1 MPTQTGSIDFKS
13 TKGLKSYAS
22 GQYTTKTE
30 FNNLEIGGRNL
41 FSNSK
46 TLASTWVPDNGSA
59 GGVVISDGVANLP
72 ASTGARIYQLPANGY
87 WTWEAN
93 TEYAVSIEAKASA
106 SGGKLRFNMV
116 GAGSSKIETV
126 DVSTSWKRYS
136 WAFTSD
142 STVNTGS
149 ASFYNGSTSAT
160 IQFRLP
166 KLERGNKATEWSPAP
181 EDLDAHFESVET
193 AIEQNTEA
201 IKLSATKEEVQKT
214 YSTKEDSQL
223 DRAGSGTSVTVEG
236 AANAALK
243 GLHVIGESVQDGTP
257 SPSSPVPIVSVGAMN
272 LIDYQTWYDHS
283 NTTLSGDWLSNIGTD
298 TKTYSSPVVQTAL
311 NGTWQESFYVSS
323 TNVTSSGKYSRM
335 FTVTKAFDRVRVKH
349 NGSAHDVVFAD
360 QAITGSAGE
369 TYYFAITFGG
379 TNPSVTGGMTVC
391 DVALYRTGNYRTY
404 IPYGALGLCVRSK
417 NLLDLSDGL
426 QTNTQYGVTI
436 TKNDDGSYSLSGTA
450 TQTVD
455 ISIMRV
461 DYARGGFMSLQNGL
475 TYTFKAAT
483 STPSNSVRLTLRASN
498 MATGASVKYFNSF
511 GDSDSF
517 NVSADNIVLT
527 SLDFNVVS
535 GTNTNGM
542 RFYPQLEI
550 GSEVTDF
557 KPYSESVTPIP
568 MNGHE
573 LRSLPDGT
581 QDELTV
587 DVDGHVAMVQRVGEM
602 ALTPAT
608 AWTVNASPASYAY
621 CYTTAFDAQ
630 IRRNN
635 TYGGWSNRFP
645 VSDSRLD
652 ASNATQSIMQIGN
665 PEGVSNALKLSIP
678 KSSLST
684 SDLAGLRAW
693 LGSNQTTV
701 IYPLA
706 TPQTIDLGT
715 IDMPQV
721 QDGDTIEVIAAVTPS
736 IDATWWASAGQA
748 VADAYAS
755 LSSAIEVRAESIVST
770 VSERY
775 ATSDEVKAISSQI
788 EQTAQGWGIQFKNLL
803 GTPADGQSTEG
814 MTLAKA
820 FEQLGVTE
828 GNLEQIR
835 SYVRIAEE
843 TVDNQTY
850 PVLLMG
856 SANSPIMLALS
867 NKALEFRHGDEK
879 VAYIDVNGDTQEGM
893 LHITRA
899 VVVKELQFGS
909 WKWFERE
916 GNGNMALKWV
926 GEEE

>member
-13 TKGLKSYAS
+13 TKGFQSYAS

-30 FNNLEIGGRNL
+30 FDNLEIGGRNL
-41 FSNSK
+41 LQDSDQVLVNGSVLDTK
-46 TLASTWVPDNGSA
+46 TLFACYLWSTPAKGYTGFKQIMPNTNVNSA
-59 GGVVISDGVANLP
+59 GRFVLTFEAMDISQEYWC
-72 ASTGARIYQLPANGY
+72 IKHNGTSHDY
-87 WTWEAN
+87 TLYFKN
-93 TEYAVSIEAKASA
+93 S
-106 SGGKLRFNMV
+106 
-116 GAGSSKIETV
+116 V
-126 DVSTSWKRYS
+126 DVKQGDVLTL
-136 WAFTSD
+136 
-142 STVNTGS
+142 
-149 ASFYNGSTSAT
+149 SFDVVKFNPSVADGLE
-160 IQFRLP
+160 IRNF
-166 KLERGNKATEWSPAP
+166 KLEKGNKATDWTPAP

-193 AIEQNTEA
+193 AINQNAEA
-201 IKLSATKEEVQKT
+201 IKLTATKEEVEKT
-214 YSTKEDSQL
+214 YSTKDESQL
-223 DRAGSGTSVTVEG
+223 DRSASGTSGDIDG

-243 GLHVIGESVQDGTP
+243 GLRVIGESVQDGTP

-298 TKTYSSPVVQTAL
+298 TKTYSSPVVQTGL
-311 NGTWQESFYVSS
+311 NGTWQEAFYVSS

-335 FTVTKAFDRVRVKH
+335 FTVTKAFDRVMVKH

-450 TQTVD
+450 TQTGD

-461 DYARGGFMSLQNGL
+461 DYARGGFMSLQNGR

-498 MATGASVKYFNSF
+498 MATGAAYKYFNSY
-511 GDSDSF
+511 GDSDSLA
-517 NVSADNIVLT
+517 VSTDNIVLT
-527 SLDFNVVS
+527 ALYFNVVS

-550 GSEVTDF
+550 GSEATDF

-581 QDELTV
+581 QDELTI
-587 DVDGHVAMVQRVGEM
+587 DVDGHVIMTQRIGSITFNGASGEG
-602 ALTPAT
+602 
-608 AWTVNASPASYAY
+608 W
-621 CYTTAFDAQ
+621 
-630 IRRNN
+630 
-635 TYGGWSNRFP
+635 TYGGNRVSSGVISSAPTAIDKNSNNIDGALSNRYQLLVAGGTGTAGNLGFTFAQQKIYLR
-645 VSDSRLD
+645 DET
-652 ASNATQSIMQIGN
+652 NAT
-665 PEGVSNALKLSIP
+665 
-678 KSSLST
+678 SLATWT
-684 SDLAGLRAW
+684 SY
-693 LGSNQTTV
+693 LGSNQTV
-701 IYPLA
+701 FDYLLA

-721 QDGDTIEVIAAVTPS
+721 KDGDTVEVIAALTPS
-736 IDATWWASAGQA
+736 IDVTWWASAGQA

-843 TVDNQTY
+843 TSNGETY

-856 SANSPIMLALS
+856 AATSPIMLALS
-867 NKALEFRHGDEK
+867 NKALEFRQGDTK
-879 VAYIDVNGDTQEGM
+879 VAWIEVVTEDLDGDGVKEHVKES
-893 LHITRA
+893 LFHIEKG
-899 VVVKELQFGS
+899 VVDKELQFGS
-909 WKWFERE
+909 WKWFERDGV
-916 GNGNMALKWV
+916 GNLALKWV
-926 GEEE
+926 GDE